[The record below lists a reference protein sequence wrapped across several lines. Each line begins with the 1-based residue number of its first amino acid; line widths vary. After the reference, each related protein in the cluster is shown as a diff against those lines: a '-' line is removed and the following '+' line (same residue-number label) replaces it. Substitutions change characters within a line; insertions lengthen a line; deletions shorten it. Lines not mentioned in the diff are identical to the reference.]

1 MTYVTKVETNP
12 LKAKIVSHSRQEELT
27 TLLTSKN
34 TP

>member
-1 MTYVTKVETNP
+1 MSYVTESEANP